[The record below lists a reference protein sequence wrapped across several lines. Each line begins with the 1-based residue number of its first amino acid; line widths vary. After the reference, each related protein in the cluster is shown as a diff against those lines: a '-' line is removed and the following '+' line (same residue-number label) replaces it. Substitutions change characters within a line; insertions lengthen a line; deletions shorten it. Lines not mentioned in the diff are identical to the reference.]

1 MLVLFLRGLL
11 LNLLLLLEQPVLSVS
26 LFFPPLFFR
35 KRVSVLRH
43 NITLHFTYNEDC
55 RKRGL
60 ELQEKSFVKLKFVPK
75 EFISPISIAVYGNKS
90 AIIRF
95 KEKPITILIGD
106 SETSRSFRNYFNLLW
121 KIAKK

>member
-1 MLVLFLRGLL
+1 
-11 LNLLLLLEQPVLSVS
+11 
-26 LFFPPLFFR
+26 
-35 KRVSVLRH
+35 
-43 NITLHFTYNEDC
+43 
-55 RKRGL
+55 
-60 ELQEKSFVKLKFVPK
+60 VKLKFVPK